1 MITRMP
7 RRYHTAL
14 GEYEFEV
21 LKPYKDHPFLDLT
34 DLPIGMILKALHG
47 RWNDA
52 DHKVLGQGLGL
63 PVNCLLSP
71 DPRDAIKAP
80 YNTSVLLG
88 SFQKVTVFSRDKKV
102 WYGLNPR
109 EIRLIEALMACTR
122 QDTTLEEMERTYRN
136 AGVDRA
142 SRGLAY
148 IGDGL
153 SLLEERLN
161 VIGQRDLVRRRRQGV
176 YFLDLKLMGSV
187 EFMFKRPVV
196 VSTPEGPVTVSDKA
210 A

>member
-1 MITRMP
+1 M
-7 RRYHTAL
+7 AL
-14 GEYEFEV
+14 GEFELDV
-21 LKPYKDHPFLDLT
+21 LRPYIEQPFLDLAEVP
-34 DLPIGMILKALHG
+34 LGKILKALHG
-47 RWNDA
+47 RWNDV

-80 YNTSVLLG
+80 YDASVLLG
-88 SFQKVTVFSRDKKV
+88 SLQKVTVFSRDRQV

-142 SRGLAY
+142 SRGLTY
-148 IGDGL
+148 IADGL

-161 VIGQRDLVRRRRQGV
+161 IIGQRDLIRRRRQGV

-187 EFMFKRPVV
+187 EFTFKEPVV
-196 VSTPEGPVTVSDKA
+196 VSTPEGPVTASDKA